1 MNGNVGVGSVVS
13 SSSSRLKLRAV
24 LPHGRRRSERAAA
37 ALEAFGA
44 IRRFFPSDAL
54 LAEALGWDLATVA
67 AWRAGGV
74 VRPQAAKVAQVLL
87 LNELCEEARAYL
99 DADSDVARWITSP
112 QPYLAVPGKKG
123 ATPALYLRTHN
134 TDGLDQISRGLVQW
148 MPSIEEQNLEEVPVD
163 EQPRSDAPGAKE
175 LDRMLG
181 ARD

>member
-13 SSSSRLKLRAV
+13 SPRLKLRDA

-74 VRPQAAKVAQVLL
+74 VRPQTAKAAQVLL

-99 DADSDVARWITSP
+99 DADGDVARWITSP

-123 ATPALYLRTHN
+123 ATPALYLRTYN
-134 TDGLDQISRGLVQW
+134 KDGLDQISRGLVQW
-148 MPSIEEQNLEEVPVD
+148 MPSIEERDLDDVPVD
-163 EQPRSDAPGAKE
+163 QQPRSDAPGAEE
-175 LDRMLG
+175 LERMLG